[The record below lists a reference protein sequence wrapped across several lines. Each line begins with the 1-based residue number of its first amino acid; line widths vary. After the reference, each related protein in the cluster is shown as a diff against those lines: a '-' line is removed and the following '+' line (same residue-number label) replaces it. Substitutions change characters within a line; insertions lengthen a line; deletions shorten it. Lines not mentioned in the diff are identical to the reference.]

1 MFVAFS
7 GLRSASTAPQQHL
20 RTDWFSCLA
29 PASTPKI
36 SWLLCAQKLSS
47 FSFMDVPPITH
58 VRHGTCSLQHSYNDI
73 ISYRSLH
80 HHHWTTLPPWR
91 RGRLLPLSSWLW
103 KPGTSWQLI
112 MVSVW
117 FAGMEKFS
125 RLVVAPFR
133 HGPFTLQYSYNGWIP
148 CHSLHHHLWTNP
160 LW

>member
-7 GLRSASTAPQQHL
+7 GLHSASTAPQQHL

-117 FAGMEKFS
+117 FAGWVMAE
-125 RLVVAPFR
+125 
-133 HGPFTLQYSYNGWIP
+133 
-148 CHSLHHHLWTNP
+148 CHSRALSSLKGLAATCTSP
-160 LW
+160 KTGLALLLK

>member
-7 GLRSASTAPQQHL
+7 GLHSASTAPQQHL

-73 ISYRSLH
+73 ISYPSLH

-117 FAGMEKFS
+117 FGMEKFS

-133 HGPFTLQYSYNGWIP
+133 HGPFILQYSYNGWIP